1 MSSNVQMHLYLK
13 HEKGDTKKQPPM
25 FAQAELSQE
34 LLLKDLVT

>member
-1 MSSNVQMHLYLK
+1 MHLCLK
-13 HEKGDTKKQPPM
+13 HEKGDTKKQPPT